1 MSSNSERGTCI
12 EHVSLIF
19 MDEDLNN
26 FLDEIVHQ
34 RRFVRESRDVILSNK
49 IKCKPFASFESTET
63 AVDLLKETLQP
74 TVSFQKEDIEPEEE
88 EFLEED
94 QS

>member
-26 FLDEIVHQ
+26 KEGLLGNQGMLFYQIKSNVNLLLHLKAQ
-34 RRFVRESRDVILSNK
+34 KLLS
-49 IKCKPFASFESTET
+49 IY
-63 AVDLLKETLQP
+63 
-74 TVSFQKEDIEPEEE
+74 
-88 EFLEED
+88 
-94 QS
+94 